1 LYANAVAADGKN
13 HVVTVVGKLENRRK
27 RKEFKE
33 PFPVDLENGS
43 VVDGQLVYSRKLFN
57 RKLTLGMSICHPLD
71 RFDEE
76 KGVEVAKSRINNGYV
91 LGELETSDVSMLTED
106 AVMAELLVKLQ
117 HITENIDDYLPY

>member
-1 LYANAVAADGKN
+1 LYANAVAADGKS

-117 HITENIDDYLPY
+117 HITENIDDFLP

>member
-27 RKEFKE
+27 RREFKE

-76 KGVEVAKSRINNGYV
+76 KGVEVAKSRINNGYI

-117 HITENIDDYLPY
+117 HITENIDDFLP